1 MILSGSHKSH
11 KSSLVLSASCMA
23 QPSLFW
29 SAPSP
34 GNWNL
39 GAGVGSGCKALV
51 QGFLSSTVFCPLLF
65 LPGVNCLT
73 VLTGL
78 ALRILHG
85 EGLCA
90 CFNLRNS
97 VQCACQY
104 CRPESIPLNQLWI
117 RIQIGPIFCIRIQK
131 YNVFRLDPQHNT
143 NRTCTVFIV

>member
-104 CRPESIPLNQLWI
+104 CRPESIPLNQCCGSGSKLVQFSVSGSKNI
-117 RIQIGPIFCIRIQK
+117 M
-131 YNVFRLDPQHNT
+131 YLD
-143 NRTCTVFIV
+143 